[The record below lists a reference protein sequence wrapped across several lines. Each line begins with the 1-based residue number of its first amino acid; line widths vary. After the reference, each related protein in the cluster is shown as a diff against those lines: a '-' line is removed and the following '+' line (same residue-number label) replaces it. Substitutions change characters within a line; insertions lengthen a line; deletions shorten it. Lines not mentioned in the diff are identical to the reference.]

1 MGEKL
6 PLIYVRGFAGGQR
19 GIDQAADDPFYGFNE
34 GSTHI
39 RVGRG
44 GQPAFYQFEG
54 PLLRLMAEGYRPLLR
69 GDQRRL
75 LVNAPEQ
82 SLDPAS
88 IWVYR
93 FYDGSASTFGDKSP
107 EPYDIGRA
115 ARGLADF
122 IALVRS
128 KTRGRPR
135 VNLVAHSMGGLICR
149 AALQRHLADPVASVS
164 KLCTIGT
171 PHGGIDPSIG
181 GGVGDWLMKTLDPNG
196 AAIFHPDVM
205 KTYLLPEGYDASR
218 VPDRPDGRWDA
229 RTMVGSF
236 PTSRVLSIVGTNARD
251 YDIALGLSSRAIGEQ
266 SDGLVAIKDAYV
278 KGSPRAYVHRAH
290 SGRYGLV
297 NSEETYQNLR
307 RFLLGT
313 LRVEMEI
320 DGLDVNRLG
329 SRVWQAD
336 LSVAIRELPVLIHDQ
351 SAERWCPV
359 DLNAAARNR
368 PTSLAPVPL
377 VTMFLAPDP
386 EKETCRSAINLRVI
400 SLEQR
405 DGWFRFDDHLEQIAD
420 WQDSLV
426 FDLRIAYEGEK
437 TGDVTGGAA
446 AWNSDLPQRIADAE
460 LPVPLTWS
468 EREPGVWVGS
478 VALPETARAML
489 GDAARISYT
498 VRRWD

>member
-54 PLLRLMAEGYRPLLR
+54 PLLRLWRRGTSPCCAETSGASWSAPLR
-69 GDQRRL
+69 SRWSRRRSGST
-75 LVNAPEQ
+75 A
-82 SLDPAS
+82 
-88 IWVYR
+88 
-93 FYDGSASTFGDKSP
+93 FYDASASTFGDKSP

-115 ARGLADF
+115 AQGLTDF

-171 PHGGIDPSIG
+171 PHGGIDPSVG

-251 YDIALGLSSRAIGEQ
+251 YDVAFGLSSRAIGEQ

-290 SGRYGLV
+290 SGSYGLV

-307 RFLLGT
+307 RFLLSAPCAWRWRST
-313 LRVEMEI
+313 
-320 DGLDVNRLG
+320 G
-329 SRVWQAD
+329 ST
-336 LSVAIRELPVLIHDQ
+336 STG
-351 SAERWCPV
+351 SAAGSGRQ
-359 DLNAAARNR
+359 
-368 PTSLAPVPL
+368 
-377 VTMFLAPDP
+377 
-386 EKETCRSAINLRVI
+386 TCRWRSA
-400 SLEQR
+400 S
-405 DGWFRFDDHLEQIAD
+405 FR
-420 WQDSLV
+420 S
-426 FDLRIAYEGEK
+426 
-437 TGDVTGGAA
+437 
-446 AWNSDLPQRIADAE
+446 
-460 LPVPLTWS
+460 
-468 EREPGVWVGS
+468 
-478 VALPETARAML
+478 
-489 GDAARISYT
+489 
-498 VRRWD
+498 